1 MREILSMQLLTS
13 LRKYTLLPILLIA
26 GYSAFSQELN
36 CNVVVNGDATSITDQ
51 SVFRDMENAFEQ
63 FLNNRQWTE
72 DSYQNFE
79 RIKFNILIT
88 LDQKSTLGN
97 YEAQVQ
103 VQSARPVYNT
113 TYESILLNFADRDW
127 VFNYIQGQPLEFS
140 INSYISN
147 ITSMLAYYAY
157 VVLGLDY
164 DSFGEL
170 GGTPH
175 FQNALTVV
183 NNAQQSNRSGWNPL
197 NSNRNRYWL
206 IENLN
211 NQQMQD
217 IRTSWYNYHRK
228 GLDTFY
234 NKPGESR
241 AEAVKLLNALHKTH
255 SAYPNSILVIAMLDA
270 KSNEFINLF
279 EDGDLNIRRQAYEL
293 LTNMDPTKKQR
304 YDQLINQ

>member
-1 MREILSMQLLTS
+1 LPEILSMHLLKS
-13 LRKYTLLPILLIA
+13 FHNYILLFILFTFCA
-26 GYSAFSQELN
+26 GAYAQELN
-36 CNVVVNGDATSITDQ
+36 CNVVVNGNATSITDQ
-51 SVFRDMENAFEQ
+51 SVFRDMENSFEQ
-63 FLNNRQWTE
+63 FLNNRQWTD

-79 RIKFNILIT
+79 RIKCNILIT

-127 VFNYIQGQPLEFS
+127 VFDYVQGQPLEFNN
-140 INSYISN
+140 NSFFSN
-147 ITSMLAYYAY
+147 ITSMLAFYAY
-157 VVLGLDY
+157 VSIGMDY

-175 FQNALTVV
+175 FENARNVV
-183 NNAQQSNRSGWNPL
+183 NNAQQSNSPGWNPL
-197 NSNRNRYWL
+197 NSTRNRYWL

-217 IRTSWYNYHRK
+217 IRIAWYNYHRK
-228 GLDTFY
+228 GLDTFSQ
-234 NKPGESR
+234 NADESR
-241 AEAVKLLNALHKTH
+241 NEALKLITAMQKTH
-255 SAYPNSILVIAMLDA
+255 RAYPNSILVIALLDA

-279 EDGDLNIRRQAYEL
+279 EKGDLNVRRKAYEL
-293 LTNMDPTKKQR
+293 LINMDPTKKQK
-304 YDQLINQ
+304 YDQLIN

>member
-1 MREILSMQLLTS
+1 MHLLKSFHSYFVVIILFTCC
-13 LRKYTLLPILLIA
+13 A
-26 GYSAFSQELN
+26 GAYAQELN
-36 CNVVVNGDATSITDQ
+36 CNVVVNGDATTITDR

-63 FLNNRQWTE
+63 FLNNRQWTG

-79 RIKFNILIT
+79 RIKCNILIT

-127 VFNYIQGQPLEFS
+127 VFEYVQGQPLEF
-140 INSYISN
+140 NNNNFISN
-147 ITSMLAYYAY
+147 ITSMLAFYAY
-157 VVLGLDY
+157 VMIGMDY

-175 FQNALTVV
+175 FQNALNVV
-183 NNAQQSNRSGWNPL
+183 NNAQQSNRPGWNPL
-197 NSNRNRYWL
+197 NSTRNRYWL

-217 IRTSWYNYHRK
+217 IRRAWYNYHRK
-228 GLDTFY
+228 GLDTFSEDSE
-234 NKPGESR
+234 ESR
-241 AEAVKLLNALHKTH
+241 NEALKLVTAMQKTH
-255 SAYPNSILVIAMLDA
+255 RAYPNSILVIALLDA

-279 EDGDLNIRRQAYEL
+279 GKGDLSVRRKAYEL
-293 LTNMDPTKKQR
+293 LINMDPTKKQR